1 MKKLRL
7 RALSLG
13 AREILS
19 REQLKSI
26 TGGCTD
32 SSNCNGGWCDAAVE
46 AVVVAELDLVPADS
60 LLVEIADAKTQVGV
74 LVMAVA
80 PYKLLLPTLNERR
93 VGEKFLGF
101 SCARTL
107 FYSIGI

>member
-1 MKKLRL
+1 VDVLTVAIVMEAGVMLEY
-7 RALSLG
+7 A
-13 AREILS
+13 AAQIPMIL
-19 REQLKSI
+19 LMVV
-26 TGGCTD
+26 
-32 SSNCNGGWCDAAVE
+32 AAVE
-46 AVVVAELDLVPADS
+46 AVVVAELELVPADS